1 MVRQLRQKRIIKKPE
16 PYTYP
21 TRYGSHA
28 SMVDMEKTGELNKE
42 NKVVIQDEHGYYVT
56 DENRLDNGLADPN
69 RYKTSR
75 LMWYEKETHNA

>member
-1 MVRQLRQKRIIKKPE
+1 MVRPLRQKRIIKKPE
-16 PYTYP
+16 AYTYP

-56 DENRLDNGLADPN
+56 DESRLDSGLADPN
-69 RYKTSR
+69 RYKISR
-75 LMWYEKETHNA
+75 LKWNEKETPNA